1 MAEDRLLS
9 TLIAPESTK
18 NEDHDADATS
28 INTTI
33 REIRK
38 ENRDEDRIPRD
49 LDFIFNPEKDNY
61 EPKKTVSAFNDNYI
75 QCGSIG
81 NKDKTL
87 LPKDYLEVIRPYLNH
102 MINNTGLRFKTF
114 LQR

>member
-102 MINNTGLRFKTF
+102 MINNTGLRSKTF